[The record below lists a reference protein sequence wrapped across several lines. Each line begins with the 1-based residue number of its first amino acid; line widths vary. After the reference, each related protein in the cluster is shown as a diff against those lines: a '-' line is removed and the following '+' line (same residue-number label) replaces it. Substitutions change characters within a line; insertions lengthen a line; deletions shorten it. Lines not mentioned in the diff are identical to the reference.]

1 MDLSDAE
8 LERLRRSGLRLDRE
22 GRFWHEGREVTHAGL
37 RAAFWRWLDREP
49 DGRWVLRLDARRFV
63 YLDVDDDVPY
73 VIRSLRWEG
82 DRAIARLS
90 DDSEEEL
97 AYGTL
102 RLAAGVPH
110 ATVKGRFAARLSSA
124 AWGALQDRL
133 AETDAGP
140 VLAAAGARWRLAG
153 T

>member
-1 MDLSDAE
+1 MHDPDLSNLS
-8 LERLRRSGLRLDRE
+8 LED
-22 GRFWHEGREVTHAGL
+22 FA
-37 RAAFWRWLDREP
+37 RWALL
-49 DGRWVLRLDARRFV
+49 GTYIKAH
-63 YLDVDDDVPY
+63 
-73 VIRSLRWEG
+73 G
-82 DRAIARLS
+82 TA
-90 DDSEEEL
+90 
-97 AYGTL
+97 GTL